1 MSKIVLGIDDL
12 PGDGV
17 LADPVCGAQGQ
28 VLLAAGSV
36 LTRRVVESL
45 RRLGVRTLTIETP
58 AAAATSR
65 VAPDAQQVH
74 ARVRVLFR
82 HAIRTG
88 VVNPLMHFI
97 PPYRLGDAP

>member
-1 MSKIVLGIDDL
+1 
-12 PGDGV
+12 V

>member
-1 MSKIVLGIDDL
+1 MSKIAVGIDEL
-12 PGDGV
+12 AGGGV
-17 LADPVCGAQGQ
+17 LADPVCGPQGQ
-28 VLLAAGSV
+28 VLLAAGTA
-36 LTRRVVESL
+36 LTERIIESL
-45 RRLGVRTLTIETP
+45 RRLGIRTLMIETP
-58 AAAATSR
+58 AAAEAPRS
-65 VAPDAQQVH
+65 APDAQQVH